1 MSNTFVSFFS
11 LDGDSIVSGPV
22 PVDPFV
28 PDSGNIFPKMVN
40 QINDAAWELWQFD
53 GLAANGKTAVT
64 VSFYRDTRTL
74 TEGGFHAEL
83 NAIWPDGTSWGE
95 KLFFEESVIT
105 SEGDFSH
112 TGKVHGVWKSDAA
125 SVTFRIAADL
135 SVATL
140 QFSVP
145 GRVTGTLELSSLSS
159 RSDSRL
165 PATDGAAKL
174 GSSVHY
180 IYPLGPCVSSADLVF
195 DAADDTN
202 RRTLILKAENGD
214 RGGFVRGWSSLAWP
228 HFMTDAY
235 YICGTAGPYML
246 QLIRIVSTAADD
258 YKPSVVARLYHNTE
272 LVCAANQIAGIGA
285 PELQEDAVVVEKVLD
300 GERGLKGA
308 FRDKNVGYVI
318 EFVKGDAGKKWR
330 FETRHKVAWWSDYT
344 SDQGTGKSGFIE
356 ALFGGSQDGPKFEGF
371 AGAGQLQL
379 P

>member
-11 LDGDSIVSGPV
+11 HDGDSIVSGPV
-22 PVDPFV
+22 PVDCFF
-28 PDSGNIFPKMVN
+28 PDSGNIFTKMVN

-53 GLAANGKTAVT
+53 GLAADGKTAVT

-74 TEGGFHAEL
+74 NAGGFHVEL
-83 NAIWPDGTSWGE
+83 NAIWPDSTSWGE
-95 KLFFEESVIT
+95 KLYFEESVIT
-105 SEGDFSH
+105 AEGDFSH
-112 TGKVHGVWKSDAA
+112 TGKVQGIWKSDGTSA
-125 SVTFRIAADL
+125 VFRIAADL

-145 GRVTGTLELSSLSS
+145 GRVTGTLELRSLGGGSN
-159 RSDSRL
+159 SRL

-174 GSSVHY
+174 GSSVYY

-195 DAADDTN
+195 DAANDTN
-202 RRTLILKAENGD
+202 RRTLTLKAKNGD

-228 HFMTDAY
+228 QFMTDAY
-235 YICGTAGPYML
+235 YTCGTAGPFML
-246 QLIRIVSTAADD
+246 QLIRMVSTAADD

-272 LVCAANQIAGIGA
+272 LVCAANQIAGTGPPA
-285 PELQEDAVVVEKVLD
+285 PQEDAVVVKKVLD
-300 GERGLKGA
+300 GEGGLKGE
-308 FRDKNVGYVI
+308 FRDRSVGYVI
-318 EFVKGDAGKKWR
+318 EFVKGEGGKKWH

-344 SDQGTGKSGFIE
+344 SDQGTGKSGFVQ
-356 ALFGGSQDGPKFEGF
+356 ALFGGSEGEPVFEGF